1 MISKGWQ
8 VEVDRSTSAEWSQML
23 DFFDDANLYQ
33 TWAYGLVRW
42 GRKSLSHLVLK
53 RAGEVLGIAQVRVV
67 RPTPFKFGM
76 AYLRWGPLFERRG
89 RPIDSDVAAGM
100 AQALEQEYVCK
111 RKLFLKILPNAFA
124 GSARAAAIQAAF
136 SGFTQEPLVAENTYR
151 TFVLDLSPSLE
162 ELRKRLDKKWRNQL
176 SNAEKNGLKVMAG
189 TGNQEYENFSII
201 YKEMRKRKTFE
212 TTVDV
217 DEFAHIQR
225 ELPEA
230 QRMQVLI
237 CEDKGVPV
245 AGIVASAMG
254 DSAIYLLGATGDHG
268 LKSKGAYLL
277 QWTLIKWLKDHGIR
291 SYDLGG
297 IDPQLNPGVYHFK
310 EGLSGRDVCQ
320 ISPLVASK
328 SSLSAAFVRA
338 GMALQS
344 RLRGVASPSAGRT
357 PTPKPVP
364 ADAGA

>member
-1 MISKGWQ
+1 MINKGWQ
-8 VEVDRSTSAEWSQML
+8 VEVDRSTSTEWSQML
-23 DFFDDANLYQ
+23 DLFNDANLYQ
-33 TWAYGLVRW
+33 TWAYGSVRW
-42 GRKSLSHLVLK
+42 GEKNLSHLVL
-53 RAGEVLGIAQVRVV
+53 RSAGEVLGVAQVRVV

-76 AYLRWGPLFERRG
+76 AYLRWGPIFERRG
-89 RPIDSDVAAGM
+89 RPLDPEVAARM
-100 AQALEQEYVCK
+100 AQALEQEYVRK
-111 RKLFLKILPNAFA
+111 RKLFLKILPNALA
-124 GSARAAAIQAAF
+124 GSPRAAAIQTAF
-136 SGFTQEPLVAENTYR
+136 CQFTPEPAVADNTYR

-162 ELRKRLDKKWRNQL
+162 ELRKKLDKKWRNQL
-176 SNAEKNGLKVMAG
+176 SNAEKNGLKVITG
-189 TGNQEYENFSII
+189 TGNQEYQTFSII
-201 YKEMRKRKTFE
+201 YKEMRERKTFE

-237 CEDKGVPV
+237 CEDKGLPV

-277 QWTLIKWLKDHGIR
+277 QWTLVKWLKDQGIR
-291 SYDLGG
+291 AYDLGG
-297 IDPQLNPGVYHFK
+297 IDPEGNPGVYHFK

-320 ISPLVASK
+320 VSPLVASQ
-328 SSLSAAFVRA
+328 SSLSAVLVRA

-344 RLRGVASPSAGRT
+344 RFRGGASAPARAQNPKQLRASAG
-357 PTPKPVP
+357 
-364 ADAGA
+364 A

>member
-1 MISKGWQ
+1 
-8 VEVDRSTSAEWSQML
+8 ML
-23 DFFDDANLYQ
+23 DLFDDANLYQ
-33 TWAYGLVRW
+33 TLAYGSVRW

-53 RAGEVLGIAQVRVV
+53 RAGEVLGIAQVRLV

-89 RPIDSDVAAGM
+89 RPLDPEVAALM
-100 AQALEQEYVCK
+100 AQALEQEYVCN

-124 GSARAAAIQAAF
+124 GSARASAF
-136 SGFTQEPLVAENTYR
+136 QTAFCRFMPEPVVAENTYR
-151 TFVLDLSPSLE
+151 TFVLDLTPSLE
-162 ELRKRLDKKWRNQL
+162 ELRKKLDKKWRNQL
-176 SNAEKNGLKVMAG
+176 SNAEKNGLKVITG
-189 TGNQEYENFSII
+189 TGDQQYETFSII
-201 YKEMRKRKTFE
+201 YREMRKRKAFE

-237 CEDKGVPV
+237 CEDNGVPV

-254 DSAIYLLGATGDHG
+254 DSGVYLLGATGDQG

-277 QWTLIKWLKDHGIR
+277 HWTLIKWLKDHGIR
-291 SYDLGG
+291 VYDLGG

-328 SSLSAAFVRA
+328 SSLSAALVRA
-338 GMALQS
+338 GMALQT
-344 RLRGVASPSAGRT
+344 RLRGVRNPSVRRT
-357 PTPKPVP
+357 PNPKQVP
-364 ADAGA
+364 ADSGA